1 MCTRYVPTKK
11 ICQILY
17 VTFTMLSTT
26 FVWRFCMSIIQ
37 MHTSNLFTI
46 LDLCTS
52 MMILS
57 KMTFELCHELK
68 I

>member
-1 MCTRYVPTKK
+1 
-11 ICQILY
+11 
-17 VTFTMLSTT
+17 
-26 FVWRFCMSIIQ
+26 MSIIQ